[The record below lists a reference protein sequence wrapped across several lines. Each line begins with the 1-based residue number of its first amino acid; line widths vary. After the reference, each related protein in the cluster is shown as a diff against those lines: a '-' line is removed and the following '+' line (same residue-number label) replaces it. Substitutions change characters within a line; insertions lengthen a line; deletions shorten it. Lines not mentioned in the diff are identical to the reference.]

1 MRRFWLLIILTA
13 LCAGFCSAQNKN
25 PDEMNY
31 RIEII
36 NYYFGRANHTT
47 IVTNQ
52 SIVSNNYM
60 IVGEPIKTEHNLSE
74 TEKNKIVNFL
84 KKFPLRELKKEYAYN
99 GVKDGTQI
107 KFIIKV
113 NEEEKNIFV
122 SNAFQ
127 KDLGEL
133 VAVIVPML
141 PEDYIGYTKEN
152 VPWEVKE

>member
-1 MRRFWLLIILTA
+1 MRIFKSLIILIA
-13 LCAGFCSAQNKN
+13 LSAGFCSAQNKN
-25 PDEMNY
+25 TNEMNY

-74 TEKNKIVNFL
+74 NEKHKIINFL
-84 KKFPLRELKKEYAYN
+84 KKFPLKELKEEYVYN

-113 NEEEKNIFV
+113 NELEKSIFV

-133 VAVIVPML
+133 VALIVPML
-141 PEDYIGYTKEN
+141 PEDYIGYTKGY